1 MSISYFSFTT
11 HTNHDWECSVIHCTK
26 KKQEGEEIKFPKDF
40 KVSPMAQ
47 QRVGFESSG
56 MSDNTDTE
64 QPDHTAVPL

>member
-1 MSISYFSFTT
+1 MLCNPLY
-11 HTNHDWECSVIHCTK
+11 K
-26 KKQEGEEIKFPKDF
+26 KNQEGEEIKFPKDF